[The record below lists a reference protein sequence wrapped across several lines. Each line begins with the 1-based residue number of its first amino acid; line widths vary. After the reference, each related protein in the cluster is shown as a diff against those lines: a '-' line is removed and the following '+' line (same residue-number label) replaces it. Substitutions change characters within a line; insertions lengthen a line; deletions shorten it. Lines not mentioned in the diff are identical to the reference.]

1 MRVCWQHCINLK
13 KSQLRVSQ
21 SKFEWYY
28 CIVTYRRIECE
39 SCSKL
44 IKKKL
49 ARRPSIILVHLQ
61 LGMSSLYTLFQCFC
75 RFRQVNFSRILLVI
89 QGQNSRVIIMQPARK
104 LQLTATKATSKILR
118 FSFPENKSGAIRT
131 DSKVNSLLLYHLC
144 IMITIF
150 KLANIIFNIFNRKTS
165 FESVI
170 LSKFQQ

>member
-1 MRVCWQHCINLK
+1 
-13 KSQLRVSQ
+13 
-21 SKFEWYY
+21 
-28 CIVTYRRIECE
+28 
-39 SCSKL
+39 
-44 IKKKL
+44 
-49 ARRPSIILVHLQ
+49 
-61 LGMSSLYTLFQCFC
+61 MSSLYTLFQCFC

-131 DSKVNSLLLYHLC
+131 DRKVNSLLLYHLC

-170 LSKFQQ
+170 LSKFQQWVGFHFKCAVVFFTK

>member
-1 MRVCWQHCINLK
+1 MLK
-13 KSQLRVSQ
+13 VNKEETSKTAVNYPSTLVARYEQSLHLVSVLLPFST
-21 SKFEWYY
+21 SKFQPY
-28 CIVTYRRIECE
+28 IASNSR
-39 SCSKL
+39 SK
-44 IKKKL
+44 
-49 ARRPSIILVHLQ
+49 
-61 LGMSSLYTLFQCFC
+61 
-75 RFRQVNFSRILLVI
+75 FSR
-89 QGQNSRVIIMQPARK
+89 NHNAARK

-131 DSKVNSLLLYHLC
+131 DRKVNSLLLYHLC